1 MRRLARKVSEKNAQ
15 KTEKSLV
22 LDAPA
27 LTLFLM
33 NLALVLSPEEA
44 LALAADLAAFALA
57 NGVESS
63 PTPPRPVFTVEVA
76 LD

>member
-1 MRRLARKVSEKNAQ
+1 MS
-15 KTEKSLV
+15 
-22 LDAPA
+22 DPPA
-27 LTLFLM
+27 ITLFLM

-63 PTPPRPVFTVEVA
+63 PTPARPALTVEIA

>member
-1 MRRLARKVSEKNAQ
+1 MTAPLAPIV
-15 KTEKSLV
+15 
-22 LDAPA
+22 
-27 LTLFLM
+27 FLM

-63 PTPPRPVFTVEVA
+63 AIPARPALTVEIA